1 MMTKNQFILNIILFI
16 PLMALNF
23 LVYGID
29 GDIRF
34 LKELKKFL
42 KRG

>member
-1 MMTKNQFILNIILFI
+1 MMTRTQFVCNIILFI
-16 PLMALNF
+16 PLLVINF

-34 LKELKKFL
+34 IKDLKN
-42 KRG
+42 RN